1 MTNSLCPIIH
11 VHLFKFNCRHF
22 LLNLA
27 HISIIYILNVL
38 FSISI
43 SERNYFLYYYFL
55 FTWARGERASRVT
68 EAAPASSPKRVT
80 RSGFPPNWPIWA
92 LIHLSTSSWSSS
104 PWLPVGAQQQTAT
117 SLPLKGQS
125 NEIFEIFINLIRLG
139 H

>member
-1 MTNSLCPIIH
+1 MYISS
-11 VHLFKFNCRHF
+11 
-22 LLNLA
+22 NLTVVFSCLIS
-27 HISIIYILNVL
+27 HIFQLYIFSMFF